1 MDGTASAREREAGG
15 RTCFAWEV
23 QEDIRGGQRLGP
35 CGVSGSEPGA
45 VRALTEALG
54 GAAPGAVGEV
64 WAARPS
70 QTRAAVFVYEGLVA
84 RIVVEGAAAASRRTA
99 SSA

>member
-1 MDGTASAREREAGG
+1 MDGTGSARERGTG
-15 RTCFAWEV
+15 RRTCFAWEV
-23 QEDIRGGQRLGP
+23 TEDLRGGRRLGS

-54 GAAPGAVGEV
+54 EAAPGAVGEV

-84 RIVVEGAAAASRRTA
+84 RVVLEGRTPA
-99 SSA
+99 R